1 MSQPLQDDEMNKDE
15 LIALLEMTL
24 ERENELLR
32 TYVIASERIHNN
44 AALKLRL
51 INFAEGNAKR
61 TKQLIDEISI
71 LKS

>member
-1 MSQPLQDDEMNKDE
+1 MNKDE